1 VSVTTGG
8 AAGATSDRDR
18 NECPPN
24 VSVTTGG
31 AAGATSD
38 RDQSECSGGEKSPSK
53 TSVSSDVSYHVRY
66 SPPYNMTPWYQQGS
80 GDNDTG
86 SVHSNGS
93 CGLDLLAVASS
104 SVKQVRRSTR
114 GQTDDTSHN
123 VVDDE
128 KQ

>member
-8 AAGATSDRDR
+8 AADATSERDQG
-18 NECPPN
+18 EH
-24 VSVTTGG
+24 TGG
-31 AAGATSD
+31 E
-38 RDQSECSGGEKSPSK
+38 RSPSK
-53 TSVSSDVSYHVRY
+53 TSVSSDVSYHEWY
-66 SPPYNMTPWYQQGS
+66 PPPYDMTSWYQQGS
-80 GDNDTG
+80 GENDTG

-93 CGLDLLAVASS
+93 CGLDLLADASS

-114 GQTDDTSHN
+114 VQTAGTSHN